1 MRGELITPDGEIL
14 RGELVI
20 DGNSVKFEE
29 CECKPEF
36 VFAPTFFNAHTHLGD
51 SVAKDPPFE
60 SLEKLVGPGGYKFRV
75 LAESGEDELVDGIK
89 GSIELAFESGTTA
102 LLDFREGGAKGL
114 SLLKKADDLKIC
126 LPLARP
132 SSLDEAEK
140 LLDQA
145 LGFGMSSTRDHDFR
159 FLEELREIARK
170 HDKIFAIHAGEKDS
184 EDVEPAL
191 ALEPDL
197 LIHMNMAD
205 DDLLKKA
212 MDEGIPIVSCIRSNA
227 FFGLLN
233 PKNYR
238 IMAEYDRWLLG
249 TDNVMIA
256 KPSMLEEMHFA
267 SLLLKNDLSIFKAG
281 VRGFKLFG
289 GNTGLIVFHRRK
301 NFKNSKNILATLVRR
316 VGIEDIEK
324 VLPVTLIYD

>member
-14 RGELVI
+14 RGELVM
-20 DGNSVKFEE
+20 DGNRAKFEE

-51 SVAKDPPFE
+51 SVAKDPPFL
-60 SLEKLVGPGGYKFRV
+60 SLEELVAPGGYKFRV
-75 LAESGEDELVDGIK
+75 LTESSEDELVEGMKDSIK
-89 GSIELAFESGTTA
+89 IAFESGTTA
-102 LLDFREGGAKGL
+102 LLDFREGGIKGL
-114 SLLKKADDLKIC
+114 NLLKKADDLGIC

-140 LLDQA
+140 LLNQA

-170 HDKIFAIHAGEKDS
+170 HDKMFAIHAGERDS
-184 EDVEPAL
+184 EDVESAL
-191 ALEPDL
+191 SLNPDL
-197 LIHMNMAD
+197 LIHMNKAD
-205 DDLLKKA
+205 ERLLRKA
-212 MDEGIPIVSCIRSNA
+212 MDEGIPIVSCIRSNS

-267 SLLLKNDLSIFKAG
+267 SLLLKNDLAIFKAS
-281 VRGFKLFG
+281 VRGFELFG
-289 GNTGLIVFHRRK
+289 GDMGLIVFHRRR
-301 NFKNSKNILATLVRR
+301 NFKNSKNVLATLVRR
-316 VGIEDIEK
+316 AGVEDIEK
-324 VLPVTLIYD
+324 VLLVTLIYD